1 MPTNILPHFFPNT
14 TDITVE
20 KIQSGHINDT
30 FLAKI
35 NGKKY
40 IVQRINTHIF
50 PNPKAI
56 STNITLVN
64 AALKKANYRFQ
75 VVDLVKSTQGKSYYQ
90 SKKHGFWRVMHFI
103 ENSYAPEQPQNNAQV
118 QAAGQAFGHFMEAL
132 QHLKVEKLQTILP
145 NFHNAAWR
153 WAQFEDALKNAIP
166 TRAELAK
173 NAITSALSYQY
184 LITHYQKI
192 IADLPLRTT
201 HNDTK
206 ITNILFDTNTHEP
219 LAVIDLDTVQAGT
232 VLSEFGDMV
241 RTFCN
246 TAAEDEADVTK
257 IAFRK
262 DYFDAL
268 KIGFLAETADIL
280 TDIEVENLL
289 FGAKLTIYVQALRF
303 LGDYLQGNVYYKV
316 KYDNH
321 NLVRTINQF
330 TLLDQLVIT

>member
-1 MPTNILPHFFPNT
+1 MPTNILPYFFPNT
-14 TDITVE
+14 IDIITE

-35 NGKKY
+35 NDKKY
-40 IVQRINTHIF
+40 IVQRVNTHIF

-56 STNITLVN
+56 ATNIILVN
-64 AALKKANYRFQ
+64 ATLKKSNYRFQ
-75 VVDLVKSTQGKSYYQ
+75 VVDLVQTTHGKSYYQ
-90 SKKHGFWRVMHFI
+90 SKKHGFWRVMNFI
-103 ENSYAPEQPQNNAQV
+103 DNSYAPEQPRDIAQV
-118 QAAGQAFGHFMEAL
+118 QAAGQAFGHFMAAL

-166 TRAELAK
+166 TRAEAAK
-173 NAITSALSYQY
+173 NAIAVALSYQY

-192 IADLPLRTT
+192 IPDLPLRTT

-232 VLSEFGDMV
+232 VLSEFGDIV

-246 TAAEDEADVTK
+246 TATEDEADTTK

-268 KIGFLAETADIL
+268 KIGFLAQTAGIL
-280 TDIEVENLL
+280 TDVEVENLL
-289 FGAKLTIYVQALRF
+289 FGAKLTIYVQAIRF
-303 LGDYLQGNVYYKV
+303 LSDYLKADIYYKV
-316 KYDNH
+316 KYDTH
-321 NLVRTINQF
+321 NLVRAVNQL
-330 TLLDQLVIT
+330 TLLDQCQ